1 MDAVSLILTA
11 LSAGVAAG
19 GQSVVSEAIKDAYN
33 ELKTLIERKVI
44 GKPSTELAFTE
55 FETDPETWKAPLKK
69 GLLNIQVDQDNDIIE
84 AAQKLMA
91 QVDPKQAAAGRYNV
105 QVTGNV
111 QGLAQGDY
119 QQVTIN
125 FGDKQQEK

>member
-11 LSAGVAAG
+11 LSAGVTVG
-19 GQSVVSEAIKDAYN
+19 GQSVASEAIKDAYN
-33 ELKTLIERKVI
+33 ELKTLIKRKVT
-44 GKPSTELAFTE
+44 GKPSTEIALKE
-55 FETDPETWKAPLKK
+55 FETDPETWEVPLKK
-69 GLLNIQVDQDNDIIE
+69 GLLDEQVDQDKGIIK

-119 QQVTIN
+119 QQVTMN
-125 FGDKQQEK
+125 FGNKQQEK